1 MKSQSS
7 IKKNFIYQMIYQ
19 ILIIILPFVTSPYI
33 ARTIG
38 AEGLGTYSY
47 TYSIAYYFVLFS
59 MLGLANYGNRAIA
72 QCRDTQDILN
82 ETFSNIV
89 TLHIVFSLICCAV
102 YILYIVFFA
111 QEKLYAGIQFAY
123 VLSGLFD
130 ISWFYFG
137 IEKFKLTVTRN
148 IIIKILNVICVFVF
162 VKNGDDLW
170 KYCTIMAFGMLISQI
185 SLWLPLKKF
194 VTFEKPIW
202 EKMKRHIKPLLILFI
217 PAIAVSLYKYMD
229 KIMIGIMSSKTQL
242 GFYENAEKVINIPL
256 TIITSFGTVM
266 LPKMSNLVA
275 SNNKEK
281 TNQYIALSMKYVMCL
296 SFALTFGLAGIGSV
310 FAPVFWGQ
318 EFELSGV
325 LIMGLSITIPFM
337 SFANI
342 IRTQYLIPSEKDK
355 EYLSSVIG
363 GAVVNLIA
371 NTLLISRLGAIG
383 ATIGTILAEVFVCMS
398 QTLSVRKELP
408 ILRYLKSTW
417 IFAAFGFVMFL
428 GVFGIGNTRGNNI
441 STLLLQIICGM
452 IIYGGVCMIYF
463 IRTKDAMFLKV
474 WNKVKK

>member
-102 YILYIVFFA
+102 YILYVVFFA

-148 IIIKILNVICVFVF
+148 IIIKIFRWSLN
-162 VKNGDDLW
+162 K
-170 KYCTIMAFGMLISQI
+170 
-185 SLWLPLKKF
+185 
-194 VTFEKPIW
+194 
-202 EKMKRHIKPLLILFI
+202 KRHF
-217 PAIAVSLYKYMD
+217 
-229 KIMIGIMSSKTQL
+229 GKTTT
-242 GFYENAEKVINIPL
+242 EVINGERENESDVP
-256 TIITSFGTVM
+256 G
-266 LPKMSNLVA
+266 
-275 SNNKEK
+275 
-281 TNQYIALSMKYVMCL
+281 
-296 SFALTFGLAGIGSV
+296 
-310 FAPVFWGQ
+310 
-318 EFELSGV
+318 
-325 LIMGLSITIPFM
+325 
-337 SFANI
+337 
-342 IRTQYLIPSEKDK
+342 
-355 EYLSSVIG
+355 
-363 GAVVNLIA
+363 
-371 NTLLISRLGAIG
+371 
-383 ATIGTILAEVFVCMS
+383 
-398 QTLSVRKELP
+398 
-408 ILRYLKSTW
+408 
-417 IFAAFGFVMFL
+417 
-428 GVFGIGNTRGNNI
+428 
-441 STLLLQIICGM
+441 
-452 IIYGGVCMIYF
+452 
-463 IRTKDAMFLKV
+463 
-474 WNKVKK
+474 